1 MNKKALTLINNMALF
16 RKQYHNF
23 VNERVAN
30 LEITDSEFSYLK
42 QLVNND
48 GALQDI
54 IVKNTCVD
62 KAATTRIAQSL
73 EKKDIIKRVRNE
85 KDKRNFNV
93 YLTEKGK
100 AYIKIINGILEDWY
114 LTLSKEVDKETLL
127 LFEEVL
133 DKLTH
138 N

>member
-1 MNKKALTLINNMALF
+1 MNKKALTLINNIALF

-23 VNERVAN
+23 VNERVAD
-30 LEITDSEFSYLK
+30 LEITSSEFSYLK

-114 LTLSKEVDKETLL
+114 LTLSKKVDKETLL

>member
-1 MNKKALTLINNMALF
+1 MNKKALTLINNIALF

-23 VNERVAN
+23 VNERVAD
-30 LEITDSEFSYLK
+30 LEITSSEFSYLK

>member
-23 VNERVAN
+23 LNERVAN
-30 LEITDSEFSYLK
+30 LEITSSEFSYLK

-54 IVKNTCVD
+54 IVKNTCID

>member
-30 LEITDSEFSYLK
+30 LEITSSEFSYLK

-100 AYIKIINGILEDWY
+100 NFFKNISLSTELILFICFRTFSIVSLFIIFSSIL
-114 LTLSKEVDKETLL
+114 SS
-127 LFEEVL
+127 
-133 DKLTH
+133 
-138 N
+138 

>member
-30 LEITDSEFSYLK
+30 LEITSSEFSYLK

-100 AYIKIINGILEDWY
+100 AYIKIVNEILEDWY

>member
-1 MNKKALTLINNMALF
+1 MNNKALTLINNMALF

-30 LEITDSEFSYLK
+30 LEITSSEFSYLK

-48 GALQDI
+48 GALHDI

-73 EKKDIIKRVRNE
+73 EKKDIIKRIRNE
-85 KDKRNFNV
+85 NDKRNFNV

-100 AYIKIINGILEDWY
+100 TYITIINKILEDWY
-114 LTLSKEVDKETLL
+114 LTLSKDIDKETLL
-127 LFEEVL
+127 RFEEVL
-133 DKLTH
+133 EKLTH

>member
-23 VNERVAN
+23 VNERVAD
-30 LEITDSEFSYLK
+30 LEITSSEFSYLK

>member
-1 MNKKALTLINNMALF
+1 MNNNALTLINNMALF
-16 RKQYHNF
+16 RKQYHDF
-23 VNERVAN
+23 VNKQVAE
-30 LEITDSEFSYLK
+30 LEITSSEFSYLK

-48 GALQDI
+48 GALQDV

-73 EKKDIIKRVRNE
+73 EKKDLIKRVRNE

-100 AYIKIINGILEDWY
+100 PYIKIINEILEDWY
-114 LTLSKEVDKETLL
+114 TTLGKEIDKNTLSI
-127 LFEEVL
+127 FEETL

>member
-1 MNKKALTLINNMALF
+1 MALF

-30 LEITDSEFSYLK
+30 LEITSSEFSYLK

-100 AYIKIINGILEDWY
+100 VYIKIINGILEDWY

>member
-1 MNKKALTLINNMALF
+1 MNNNALTLVNNMALF
-16 RKQYHNF
+16 RKQYHAF
-23 VNERVAN
+23 VNERVAE
-30 LEITDSEFSYLK
+30 LEITSSEFSYLK

-73 EKKDIIKRVRNE
+73 EKKDLIKRVKNE

-100 AYIKIINGILEDWY
+100 PYIKIINEILEDWY
-114 LTLSKEVDKETLL
+114 TTLGKDVDKDILSA
-127 LFEEVL
+127 FEETL

>member
-1 MNKKALTLINNMALF
+1 MNNNALTLINNMALF
-16 RKQYHNF
+16 RKQYHDF
-23 VNERVAN
+23 VNKQVAE
-30 LEITDSEFSYLK
+30 LEITSSEFSYLK

-48 GALQDI
+48 GALQDV

-73 EKKDIIKRVRNE
+73 EKKDLIKRVRNE

-100 AYIKIINGILEDWY
+100 PYIKIINEILEDWY
-114 LTLSKEVDKETLL
+114 TTLGKEIDKKTLSI
-127 LFEEVL
+127 FEETL

>member
-30 LEITDSEFSYLK
+30 LEITSSEFSYLK

>member
-1 MNKKALTLINNMALF
+1 MNKKALTLINNIALF

-30 LEITDSEFSYLK
+30 LEITSSEFSYLK

>member
-1 MNKKALTLINNMALF
+1 MALF

-30 LEITDSEFSYLK
+30 LEITSSEFSYLK

>member
-30 LEITDSEFSYLK
+30 LEITSSEFSYLK

-100 AYIKIINGILEDWY
+100 AYIKIVNEILEDWY

-127 LFEEVL
+127 LFEEIL